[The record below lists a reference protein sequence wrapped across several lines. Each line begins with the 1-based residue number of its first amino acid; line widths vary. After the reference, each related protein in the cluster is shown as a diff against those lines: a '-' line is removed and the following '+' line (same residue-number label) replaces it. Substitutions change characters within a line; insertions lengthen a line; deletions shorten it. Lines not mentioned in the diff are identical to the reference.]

1 MGNSSDV
8 VFFNSFTGTWRS
20 GPDDIERALQ
30 GRSFASVPAVM
41 KCSVPF
47 PGVIQGRR
55 VGDGLAIGDV
65 EARVLATIPSHPN
78 VVKLLAGEF
87 LFTSVCAIGLMTSC
101 FVYSFSQ
108 RGTQRELFA
117 PRRRGG

>member
-20 GPDDIERALQ
+20 GPDDVERALQ
-30 GRSFASVPAVM
+30 GRSFATVPAVM

-65 EARVLATIPSHPN
+65 EARVLATIPPHPN
-78 VVKLLAGEF
+78 VVTLLAGEF

-101 FVYSFSQ
+101 FVNYRLLRWSSGETF
-108 RGTQRELFA
+108 
-117 PRRRGG
+117 

>member
-8 VFFNSFTGTWRS
+8 VFFTGTWRS

-78 VVKLLAGEF
+78 VVKLLAGENYF
-87 LFTSVCAIGLMTSC
+87 LFPYAQL
-101 FVYSFSQ
+101 
-108 RGTQRELFA
+108 E
-117 PRRRGG
+117 

>member
-1 MGNSSDV
+1 MGNYMTSCFLTS
-8 VFFNSFTGTWRS
+8 NSFIGTWRS

-65 EARVLATIPSHPN
+65 EARVLATIPPHPN
-78 VVKLLAGEF
+78 VVTLLAGENYF
-87 LFTSVCAIGLMTSC
+87 FVCAI
-101 FVYSFSQ
+101 
-108 RGTQRELFA
+108 
-117 PRRRGG
+117 

>member
-8 VFFNSFTGTWRS
+8 VFFTGTWRS

-65 EARVLATIPSHPN
+65 EARVLATIPPHPN
-78 VVKLLAGEF
+78 VVTLLAGENYF
-87 LFTSVCAIGLMTSC
+87 LLLPYAQF
-101 FVYSFSQ
+101 
-108 RGTQRELFA
+108 E
-117 PRRRGG
+117 

>member
-1 MGNSSDV
+1 MGNYMTSCFLTS
-8 VFFNSFTGTWRS
+8 NSFIGTWRS

-65 EARVLATIPSHPN
+65 EARVLATIPTPPN
-78 VVKLLAGEF
+78 VVTLLAGENYF
-87 LFTSVCAIGLMTSC
+87 LFPYAQ
-101 FVYSFSQ
+101 FD
-108 RGTQRELFA
+108 
-117 PRRRGG
+117 